1 MFRPI
6 ITAALLLGASLCTA
20 RDGDLDLRFDGD
32 GKRTVA
38 FDLST
43 SRFDRAVATFVDAA
57 GRYTVVGYADY
68 GHVAFAR
75 LRPNGG
81 IDASF
86 GSGGYLTRP
95 LPANAIVTVAAT
107 DFMGRIIVGGQAM
120 NPLDNDP
127 FVCRYAPDG
136 TPDTQVG
143 PDGCRVVPVDYAVDG
158 EDGVS
163 AIAISESGYIYLAG
177 SAQRND
183 PGDYDFFV
191 MRLRETDAAPDSGF
205 GGGDGI
211 QTIAFDLDG
220 NHAGGDDDGA
230 TALLLAGSSLYV
242 GGYAYTSVFSSHDF
256 AIAKIGAGSG
266 NLDPTFCT
274 NASACTGS
282 EAYQGKRT
290 ISFTQAPA
298 RFDEQVRGLAFD
310 RNGYLVMA
318 GTAADTT
325 GADLILTRLQADGA
339 FAPQAFG
346 NEGNHVRE
354 SLLAD
359 LDVGGLVVDATTNR
373 ILVSGSTANTPG
385 ATDPDRLLWVGRFLA
400 DGSEDM
406 AFATVG
412 VNPSWVKAVAFE
424 HHDDAQPTDNIGGSL
439 LIDRGRILLTGSRL
453 WQRDA
458 GSGLN
463 DYDFA
468 LARFEGDAIFIDGLD
483 GY

>member
-6 ITAALLLGASLCTA
+6 IAAILLLGAAVCTA

-32 GKRTVA
+32 GKRAVA

-43 SRFDRAVATFVDAA
+43 SRFDHAVATFVDAA

-75 LRPNGG
+75 LLPNGA
-81 IDASF
+81 IDAGF

-95 LPANAIVTVAAT
+95 LPANATVTVAAK
-107 DFMGRIIVGGQAM
+107 DFAGRIVVGGQAM
-120 NPLDNDP
+120 NPLDEDP
-127 FVCRYAPDG
+127 FVCRYAADG
-136 TPDTQVG
+136 TPDTQLG
-143 PDGCRVVPVDYAVDG
+143 PGGCRIVPVDYAVNGD
-158 EDGVS
+158 DSVN
-163 AIAISESGYIYLAG
+163 AIAINESGYIYLAG
-177 SAQRND
+177 SAQRSD

-256 AIAKIGAGSG
+256 AIAKIGAGNG
-266 NLDPTFCT
+266 NLDTTFCV
-274 NASACTGS
+274 NASVCTGS

-290 ISFTQAPA
+290 FSFTIAPT
-298 RFDEQVRGLAFD
+298 RYDEQVRRLAFD
-310 RNGYLVMA
+310 RNGYLMMA
-318 GTAADTT
+318 GTAADNT
-325 GADLILTRLQADGA
+325 GADLILARLQTDGA
-339 FAPQAFG
+339 FPAQAFG
-346 NEGNHVRE
+346 NEGNHVRGT
-354 SLLAD
+354 LLED
-359 LDVGGLVVDATTNR
+359 LTVGGLAVDFDTNR
-373 ILVSGSTANTPG
+373 ILVSGSTASAPG
-385 ATDPDRLLWVGRFLA
+385 SADPDRLLWVGRFLA
-400 DGSEDM
+400 DGTADLS
-406 AFATVG
+406 FATVG

-424 HHDDAQPTDNIGGSL
+424 HHDDAQPTDNTDGAL
-439 LIDRGRILLTGSRL
+439 LIDRGRIVLTGSRL

-468 LARFEGDAIFIDGLD
+468 VARFEGDAIFIDGLD